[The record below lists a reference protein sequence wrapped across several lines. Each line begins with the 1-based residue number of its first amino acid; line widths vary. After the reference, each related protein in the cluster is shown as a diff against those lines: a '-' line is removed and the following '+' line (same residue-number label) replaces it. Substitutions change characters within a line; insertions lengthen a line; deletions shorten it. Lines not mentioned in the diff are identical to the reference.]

1 MFSQKRMVCMHDNV
15 LIMLHIKQNLL
26 SLRYHHEYVLRVLVV
41 TQIDGYEMQK
51 QMDLKHLLLHLYEQL
66 WYLDKDERIIVV
78 IDM

>member
-1 MFSQKRMVCMHDNV
+1 M
-15 LIMLHIKQNLL
+15 
-26 SLRYHHEYVLRVLVV
+26 
-41 TQIDGYEMQK
+41 QIDGYEMQK

>member
-1 MFSQKRMVCMHDNV
+1 MHDNV
-15 LIMLHIKQNLL
+15 LIMQHIKQNLL
-26 SLRYHHEYVLRVLVV
+26 SLKYHHEYVLRVLVV
-41 TQIDGYEMQK
+41 MQIDGYEMQK